1 MRKLWVVILVVL
13 ALVVLWLW
21 RGRDVVT
28 LADRFKVIET
38 ESQPVATIS
47 YNGEGSGGAFQV
59 GDVRLS
65 LDEVK
70 LPAGPP
76 NVGTTLDGQV
86 ALSYAGRVF
95 AFGHIPV
102 EAQQLQTSPAAGDT
116 ATLSIEH
123 SAIAW
128 PNFFEVNYMTGNSPK
143 WKRYIY
149 RKLSWRKASGAKLE
163 MLWRYE
169 QFYYTNDG
177 WVQAFMTRPEDTG
190 LIRVE
195 ISNAPR

>member
-1 MRKLWVVILVVL
+1 MRKLLLALLVL
-13 ALVVLWLW
+13 AALTVLWLW
-21 RGRDVVT
+21 RGRDLVT
-28 LADRFKVIET
+28 LADRFKIIQS
-38 ESQPVATIS
+38 ESHPVGAIT
-47 YNGEGSGGAFQV
+47 YEGEGSGGTLQA

-65 LDEVK
+65 LDEVQ
-70 LPAGPP
+70 LPAGRP

-86 ALSYAGRVF
+86 ALSYGGRVF

-102 EAQQLQTSPAAGDT
+102 GAQQLQTTPAAGD
-116 ATLSIEH
+116 AAILSIEH

-128 PNFFEVNYMTGNSPK
+128 PNFFETNYMTGNSPK

-149 RKLSWRKASGAKLE
+149 RKLTWTKASGAKLE

-169 QFYYTNDG
+169 QFYYANDG
-177 WVQAFMTRPEDTG
+177 WVQAFMTRPEVTG

-195 ISNAPR
+195 ISNASR

>member
-1 MRKLWVVILVVL
+1 MRKLLL
-13 ALVVLWLW
+13 ALLIIVALTVLWLW
-21 RGRDVVT
+21 RGRDLVT
-28 LADRFKVIET
+28 LVDRFKIIES
-38 ESQPVATIS
+38 ESHPVGTIT
-47 YNGEGSGGAFQV
+47 YEGEGSGGTLQA

-65 LDEVK
+65 LDEVQV
-70 LPAGPP
+70 PGGRP

-86 ALSYAGRVF
+86 ALSYGGRVF
-95 AFGHIPV
+95 PFGHIPI
-102 EAQQLQTSPAAGDT
+102 ETQQLQTTPAAGDA

-128 PNFFEVNYMTGNSPK
+128 PNFFETNYMTGNSPK

-149 RKLSWRKASGAKLE
+149 RKLIWTKAGGAKLE

-169 QFYYTNDG
+169 QFYYANDG
-177 WVQAFMTRPEDTG
+177 WVQAFMTRPEVTG

-195 ISNAPR
+195 ISNASR